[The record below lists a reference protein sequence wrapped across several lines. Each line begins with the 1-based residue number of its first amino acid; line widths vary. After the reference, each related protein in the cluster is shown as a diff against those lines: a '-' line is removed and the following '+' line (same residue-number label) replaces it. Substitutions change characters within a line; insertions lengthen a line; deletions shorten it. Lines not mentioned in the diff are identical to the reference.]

1 MMSLSIVFYGADI
14 CTGSCGYCTGAI
26 GLPALS
32 QGTGKDVLKSIEA
45 IDRRLYDL
53 IQFDFDALEE
63 TLVERT
69 KGQSKVNF
77 SIWGGDPLA
86 SFMSY
91 QDLYDFLH
99 YFGEKYNIEIT
110 LSGSTNGLAF
120 LDKDKTDWILKHND
134 IRMQL
139 SHDGLGQWIRTKD
152 IDPLKI
158 DGVDELFKAGRLR
171 NINCN
176 LSILNASPLQNVEY
190 FNQFNWLSNGIR
202 LYTARDEK
210 YYKAIPN
217 PDGKF
222 NNTSYE
228 SLKGSSIVDIQVR
241 NDVELAKKYGIF
253 QFGHQADLMF
263 DEFYYMYENLDK
275 FPKYKNLLLRRI
287 GALITDYSKTRRPKC
302 AQYHMGLID
311 WSNTIDTLGKYTV
324 CHLYDSRMKQ
334 IANPEL
340 KHPDKCKG
348 CPFINSAECNAC
360 GRTDLSDADCQLY
373 YRLNQMGQHFKELYL
388 QELSK
393 TNAQKTNNIEKRKQ

>member
-1 MMSLSIVFYGADI
+1 MNLSIVFYGADI

-26 GLPALS
+26 GLPSLT

-86 SFMSY
+86 SFISY
-91 QDLYDFLH
+91 QELYDFLH

-120 LDKDKTDWILKHND
+120 LDKDKTEWFLKHND

-158 DGVDELFKAGRLR
+158 DGVDELFKAGRLG

-190 FNQFNWLSNGIR
+190 FDQFNWLPSLIR

-210 YYKAIPN
+210 YYKAISN

-228 SLKGSSIVDIQVR
+228 SLKGSSIIDIQVR

-275 FPKYKNLLLRRI
+275 FPKYKIALLRRI
-287 GALITDYSKTRRPKC
+287 QALTR
-302 AQYHMGLID
+302 D
-311 WSNTIDTLGKYTV
+311 FSNTIDTLGKYTV

-388 QELSK
+388 QELAK